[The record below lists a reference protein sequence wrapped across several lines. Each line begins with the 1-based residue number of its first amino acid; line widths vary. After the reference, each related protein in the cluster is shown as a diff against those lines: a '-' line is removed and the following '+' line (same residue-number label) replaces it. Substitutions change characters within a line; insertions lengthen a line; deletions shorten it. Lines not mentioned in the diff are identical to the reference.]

1 MRISTNQIFTLGL
14 NGMLN
19 QQTEL
24 IKTQQQIASGEKLQ
38 RPSDDPVTAVQILN
52 FEREA
57 NLLDQYITNVDIV
70 KNKLSVEEGLLD
82 GVTNVLQRVREL
94 AVQGLNDTYTATD
107 RDDIAQEVKILNQE
121 LLAIAN
127 SQDESGNY
135 LFSGFSNNIQPY
147 TSIGASYGGDEGQR
161 KIQVGPEVFVESN
174 DPGNLIFES
183 EVTQTVVTDTATSG
197 TSSSQLYIISE
208 GVQDTIS
215 PAVTVFFSAP
225 DSLVINDGTN
235 SSTVTPY
242 VAEQAITLSSV
253 DSNFP
258 DITLRL
264 EGTLNNGDSYRLETQ
279 TTARQSIFQTID
291 QFANALVANKVSS
304 NDSPNNGDILTN
316 LSAAI
321 DNVIDTKAKIG
332 ARHNVVEQQQQ
343 VNETLVDSVTKTL
356 SGLKDL
362 DFAEAISR
370 LSQQSAALQAAQQ
383 TFSRVQ
389 GLNLF
394 NFL

>member
-107 RDDIAQEVKILNQE
+107 RDDIAQEVKVLNEE

-225 DSLVINDGTN
+225 DSLVIDDGTN
-235 SSTVTPY
+235 STTVTPY
-242 VAEQAITLSSV
+242 VAEQAITLSEV

-332 ARHNVVEQQQQ
+332 ARYNVVEQQQQ
-343 VNETLVDSVTKTL
+343 VNETLVDSVTETL

-362 DFAEAISR
+362 DFSEAISR

>member
-1 MRISTNQIFTLGL
+1 
-14 NGMLN
+14 MLN

-24 IKTQQQIASGEKLQ
+24 VKTQQQIASGEKLQ

-57 NLLDQYITNVDIV
+57 NLLDQHITNVDIV

-107 RDDIAQEVKILNQE
+107 RDDIAQEVKVLNEE

-225 DSLVINDGTN
+225 DSLVIDDGTN
-235 SSTVTPY
+235 STTVTPY
-242 VAEQAITLSSV
+242 VAEQAITLSEV

-291 QFANALVANKVSS
+291 QFTNALVANKVSS

-332 ARHNVVEQQQQ
+332 ARYNVVEQQQQ
-343 VNETLVDSVTKTL
+343 VNETLVDSVTETL

-362 DFAEAISR
+362 DFSEAISR

>member
-332 ARHNVVEQQQQ
+332 ARYNVVEQQQQ
-343 VNETLVDSVTKTL
+343 VNETLVDSVTETL

-362 DFAEAISR
+362 DFSEAISR

>member
-24 IKTQQQIASGEKLQ
+24 VKTQQQIASGEKLQ

-57 NLLDQYITNVDIV
+57 NLLDQHITNVDIV

-107 RDDIAQEVKILNQE
+107 RDDIAQEVKVLNEE

-225 DSLVINDGTN
+225 DSLVIDDGTN
-235 SSTVTPY
+235 STTVTPY
-242 VAEQAITLSSV
+242 VAEQAITLSEV

-343 VNETLVDSVTKTL
+343 VNETLVDSVTETL

-362 DFAEAISR
+362 DFSEAISR

>member
-24 IKTQQQIASGEKLQ
+24 VKTQQQIASGEKLQ

-107 RDDIAQEVKILNQE
+107 RDDIAQEVKVLNEE

-332 ARHNVVEQQQQ
+332 ARYNVVEQQQQ
-343 VNETLVDSVTKTL
+343 VNETLVDSVTETL

-362 DFAEAISR
+362 DFSEAISR

>member
-107 RDDIAQEVKILNQE
+107 RDDIAQEVKVLNEE

-332 ARHNVVEQQQQ
+332 ARYNVVEQQQQ
-343 VNETLVDSVTKTL
+343 VNETLVDSVTETL

-362 DFAEAISR
+362 DFSEAISR

>member
-107 RDDIAQEVKILNQE
+107 RDDIAQEVKVLNEE

-215 PAVTVFFSAP
+215 PAVTVFF
-225 DSLVINDGTN
+225 
-235 SSTVTPY
+235 
-242 VAEQAITLSSV
+242 
-253 DSNFP
+253 F
-258 DITLRL
+258 
-264 EGTLNNGDSYRLETQ
+264 
-279 TTARQSIFQTID
+279 
-291 QFANALVANKVSS
+291 
-304 NDSPNNGDILTN
+304 SP
-316 LSAAI
+316 
-321 DNVIDTKAKIG
+321 
-332 ARHNVVEQQQQ
+332 
-343 VNETLVDSVTKTL
+343 
-356 SGLKDL
+356 
-362 DFAEAISR
+362 
-370 LSQQSAALQAAQQ
+370 
-383 TFSRVQ
+383 
-389 GLNLF
+389 
-394 NFL
+394 

>member
-1 MRISTNQIFTLGL
+1 
-14 NGMLN
+14 MLN

-24 IKTQQQIASGEKLQ
+24 VKTQQQIASGEKLQ

-107 RDDIAQEVKILNQE
+107 RDDIAQEVKVLNEE

-225 DSLVINDGTN
+225 DSLVIDDGTN
-235 SSTVTPY
+235 STTVTPY
-242 VAEQAITLSSV
+242 VAEQAITLSEV

-332 ARHNVVEQQQQ
+332 ARYNVVEQQQQ
-343 VNETLVDSVTKTL
+343 VNETLVDSVTETL

-362 DFAEAISR
+362 DFSEAISR